1 MGKNKNAAKSA
12 AEAAASQQT
21 APQQKV
27 EVIQTGDLL
36 NAAKNGGKN
45 AGLSPDG
52 VVTALNGIKSMVHDN
67 PNAAEYYGIGE
78 NGVKMF
84 NTFVLQGFATVLA
97 IECMERKSKFAVSM
111 LAKHPEALNAIS
123 EYTGIT
129 IDTNLLP
136 APKKDGTVEVPS
148 EAVKVTKEAQ
158 KAIKEE
164 QEIAKKKVVLDPT
177 KIETEEQLKETLCH
191 ILVKGTGSENF
202 YEKVISAINFYE
214 SYCSVEA
221 SKKENKEEL
230 LAELKKKTKYDFLSE
245 IASLLG
251 KCTFTIGG
259 MAKFMFDSTRDT
271 KSPVVAFCTLR
282 NASLNKKTGMPQI
295 DDQLVADI
303 VRVLIRW
310 YADSEIIITKDY
322 IAGAEKNIE
331 VLNAD
336 AEKNKKAIEQ
346 GKKTIENAKNH
357 ILEIEKV
364 VGYCNAPSRSVID
377 EFVANYSDNKS
388 EGFKKARMIASKIMQ
403 TYYGEV
409 DVKTVTQESVARNV
423 QQYIGVISNMFLPPM
438 DQMAEYSEANI
449 TELEK
454 VAPETKEE
462 KSKNE

>member
-12 AEAAASQQT
+12 AEAAASQQA

-191 ILVKGTGSENF
+191 ILVKGTGNENF

-259 MAKFMFDSTRDT
+259 MAKF
-271 KSPVVAFCTLR
+271 TL
-282 NASLNKKTGMPQI
+282 SLYEPN
-295 DDQLVADI
+295 
-303 VRVLIRW
+303 
-310 YADSEIIITKDY
+310 
-322 IAGAEKNIE
+322 
-331 VLNAD
+331 
-336 AEKNKKAIEQ
+336 
-346 GKKTIENAKNH
+346 
-357 ILEIEKV
+357 
-364 VGYCNAPSRSVID
+364 PSNR
-377 EFVANYSDNKS
+377 
-388 EGFKKARMIASKIMQ
+388 
-403 TYYGEV
+403 T
-409 DVKTVTQESVARNV
+409 
-423 QQYIGVISNMFLPPM
+423 
-438 DQMAEYSEANI
+438 
-449 TELEK
+449 
-454 VAPETKEE
+454 
-462 KSKNE
+462 